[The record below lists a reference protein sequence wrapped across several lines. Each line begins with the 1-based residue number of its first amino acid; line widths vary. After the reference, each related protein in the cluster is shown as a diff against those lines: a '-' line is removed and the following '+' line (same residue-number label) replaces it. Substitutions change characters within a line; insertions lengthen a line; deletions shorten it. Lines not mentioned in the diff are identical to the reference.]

1 LDPLPLR
8 GRVGLG
14 RYSVETGRLMNLKT
28 IGLAIACV
36 ILAQVHLAPPLAVG
50 AASSRPAWGSIG
62 ESVVVGAV
70 ESLRALPAPSPTN
83 ASANPPQTPSRSA
96 RVRANVAPSPA
107 PSRQHLMSAPR
118 SAGAVTIP
126 VPLYKQ
132 TMNLDCETASL
143 QMALAYRGHWYAQ
156 SYMFQFLHADTRP
169 PVKAADGSI
178 LQWGN
183 PFVNF
188 VGNVNGAEHNATGYG
203 VYYPPVLWIA
213 NGLGDPS
220 ATGGSGYSASTIY
233 QAVATGHPVQVWVE
247 YQWVLAWNGV
257 WKAWDNTKI
266 HYSLH
271 EHTVVLSGV
280 SDTQVRVNDPW
291 PGTQYWIDKS
301 TFERSWADFYN
312 MAIIY

>member
-1 LDPLPLR
+1 
-8 GRVGLG
+8 
-14 RYSVETGRLMNLKT
+14 
-28 IGLAIACV
+28 
-36 ILAQVHLAPPLAVG
+36 
-50 AASSRPAWGSIG
+50 
-62 ESVVVGAV
+62 
-70 ESLRALPAPSPTN
+70 
-83 ASANPPQTPSRSA
+83 
-96 RVRANVAPSPA
+96 
-107 PSRQHLMSAPR
+107 MSAP
-118 SAGAVTIP
+118 ATPPGAITIP

-143 QMALAYRGHWYAQ
+143 QMALAYRGHWYSQ
-156 SYMFQFLHADTRP
+156 SYMFQFEHADTRP
-169 PVKAADGSI
+169 PIKAADGSI

-183 PFVNF
+183 PFVGF

-203 VYYPPVLWIA
+203 VYYPPILWIA

-233 QAVATGHPVQVWVE
+233 QAVASGHPVQVWVE
-247 YQWVLAWNGV
+247 YQWVLAWTGV

-266 HYSLH
+266 HHSYR

-280 SDTQVRVNDPW
+280 SDTQVRINDPW

>member
-1 LDPLPLR
+1 
-8 GRVGLG
+8 
-14 RYSVETGRLMNLKT
+14 M
-28 IGLAIACV
+28 
-36 ILAQVHLAPPLAVG
+36 
-50 AASSRPAWGSIG
+50 
-62 ESVVVGAV
+62 GAV
-70 ESLRALPAPSPTN
+70 PAPT
-83 ASANPPQTPSRSA
+83 
-96 RVRANVAPSPA
+96 
-107 PSRQHLMSAPR
+107 RQHLAAP
-118 SAGAVTIP
+118 AAPGAITIP

-143 QMALAYRGHWYAQ
+143 QMALAYRGHWYSQ

-183 PFVNF
+183 PFTNF

-220 ATGGSGYSASTIY
+220 AVGRSGYSASTIY
-233 QAVATGHPVQVWVE
+233 QAVATGHPVQAWVE
-247 YQWVLAWNGV
+247 YQWVQPAVNV
-257 WKAWDNTKI
+257 WKAWDNTKV

-280 SDTQVRVNDPW
+280 SDGAVRVNDPW
-291 PGTQYWIDKS
+291 PGTQYWIDKA
-301 TFERSWADFYN
+301 TFERSWHDFYN

>member
-1 LDPLPLR
+1 
-8 GRVGLG
+8 
-14 RYSVETGRLMNLKT
+14 M
-28 IGLAIACV
+28 
-36 ILAQVHLAPPLAVG
+36 
-50 AASSRPAWGSIG
+50 
-62 ESVVVGAV
+62 
-70 ESLRALPAPSPTN
+70 
-83 ASANPPQTPSRSA
+83 
-96 RVRANVAPSPA
+96 APSPA

-118 SAGAVTIP
+118 SAGAITIP

-143 QMALAYRGHWYAQ
+143 QMALAYRGHWYSQ

-188 VGNVNGAEHNATGYG
+188 VGNVNGAEHLATGYG

-213 NGLGDPS
+213 NGLGDPT

-247 YQWVLAWNGV
+247 YQWVLTWNGV

-266 HYSLH
+266 HYSLR

>member
-1 LDPLPLR
+1 LDAFPLR
-8 GRVGLG
+8 GRVGWG
-14 RYSVETGRLMNLKT
+14 RYFVETGRLMNLKT

-36 ILAQVHLAPPLAVG
+36 LLAQVQIPTAMGV
-50 AASSRPAWGSIG
+50 AATSSRPDWGSIG
-62 ESVVVGAV
+62 ESVAVGAA
-70 ESLRALPAPSPTN
+70 ESLRALRAPS
-83 ASANPPQTPSRSA
+83 
-96 RVRANVAPSPA
+96 

-118 SAGAVTIP
+118 SAGAITIA

-143 QMALAYRGHWYAQ
+143 EMALAYRGHWYSQA
-156 SYMFQFLHADTRP
+156 YMFQFLHADTRP

-188 VGNVNGAEHNATGYG
+188 VGNVNGAEHLQTGYG

-257 WKAWDNTKI
+257 WKAWDNTKV

-301 TFERSWADFYN
+301 IFERSWADFYN

>member
-1 LDPLPLR
+1 
-8 GRVGLG
+8 
-14 RYSVETGRLMNLKT
+14 
-28 IGLAIACV
+28 
-36 ILAQVHLAPPLAVG
+36 
-50 AASSRPAWGSIG
+50 
-62 ESVVVGAV
+62 
-70 ESLRALPAPSPTN
+70 
-83 ASANPPQTPSRSA
+83 
-96 RVRANVAPSPA
+96 
-107 PSRQHLMSAPR
+107 MSAPR
-118 SAGAVTIP
+118 SAGAITIP
-126 VPLYKQ
+126 VPVYKQ

-143 QMALAYRGHWYAQ
+143 QMALAYRGHWYSQ

-188 VGNVNGAEHNATGYG
+188 VGNVNGAEHLATGYG

>member
-1 LDPLPLR
+1 MNLR
-8 GRVGLG
+8 TTAIVFACAFLAQASAFPPPFAG
-14 RYSVETGRLMNLKT
+14 EGRL
-28 IGLAIACV
+28 
-36 ILAQVHLAPPLAVG
+36 G
-50 AASSRPAWGSIG
+50 AA
-62 ESVVVGAV
+62 GATRL
-70 ESLRALPAPSPTN
+70 SAIPAPS
-83 ASANPPQTPSRSA
+83 A
-96 RVRANVAPSPA
+96 RV
-107 PSRQHLMSAPR
+107 MIAPR
-118 SAGAVTIP
+118 TGGVVTIP

-143 QMALAYRGHWYAQ
+143 QMALAYRGHWYSQ
-156 SYMFQFLHADTRP
+156 SYMFQFEHADTRP
-169 PVKAADGSI
+169 AVKSADGTI

-183 PFVNF
+183 PFNNF
-188 VGNVNGAEHNATGYG
+188 VGNVNGHEYDGTGYG
-203 VYYPPVLWIA
+203 VYYPPILWIA

-220 ATGGSGYSASTIY
+220 AVGGSGYSASTIY
-233 QAVATGHPVQVWVE
+233 DALATGHPVQVWIE

-257 WKAWDNTKI
+257 WKAWDNTKV

-271 EHTVVLSGV
+271 EHNVVLSGV

>member
-1 LDPLPLR
+1 LDPLLLR
-8 GRVGLG
+8 GRVGWG
-14 RYSVETGRLMNLKT
+14 RYSVETGRRMNLKT

-36 ILAQVHLAPPLAVG
+36 LFAQVQLPPPLGVG
-50 AASSRPAWGSIG
+50 AASSRPVWGSIG
-62 ESVVVGAV
+62 EAVAIGAA
-70 ESLRALPAPSPTN
+70 ESLRALPPSSPAP
-83 ASANPPQTPSRSA
+83 ANPPQTSSPPVRSKVGA
-96 RVRANVAPSPA
+96 GVAPS
-107 PSRQHLMSAPR
+107 
-118 SAGAVTIP
+118 SAGAITIP

-143 QMALAYRGHWYAQ
+143 QMALAYRGHWYSQ